1 MKKVAIA
8 SEISSFP
15 LKEAIKAH
23 LTGLGY
29 EMVDVGTVSVEQPM
43 EYYEAAVALGRTVQR
58 GECERGIVICGT
70 GGGVSLIV
78 NKMKG
83 VYCVACESIYT
94 AERTALVN
102 NANVLA
108 MGGNVVSHVMGCE
121 MAEKW
126 LAGNWCEGFNED
138 RKARNVKGFEVLTQ
152 VEQEG

>member
-1 MKKVAIA
+1 MK
-8 SEISSFP
+8 ISMGCDHGGFG
-15 LKEAIKAH
+15 LKETIKAY
-23 LTGLGY
+23 LTEQGHEVKDFGCYNTDSCDYPELG
-29 EMVDVGTVSVEQPM
+29 
-43 EYYEAAVALGRTVQR
+43 AAAAKAVAG

-126 LAGNWCEGFNED
+126 LAGNWCEGFNEE